1 MEKSPYTPNP
11 AAIPRFLA
19 HIQSAGKPEQ
29 VTVKYLRSVGFKSGN
44 DTYLI
49 RVFKTVGF
57 LDAQGVP
64 TEVWTNY
71 RAKDHGGAVL
81 AGAIKRGYSEL
92 FKTYPDAYRKDNE
105 ALRNFFTTHN
115 DKLGEATL
123 QLVVST
129 FKKLCDSADF
139 EHAEDEA
146 AKKTPVKAV
155 RVAVETPAAVVKTPH
170 FTETSVNINIELH
183 LPATDDAS
191 IYEKLFSALR
201 KHLLS

>member
-11 AAIPRFLA
+11 GAIPRFLA

-29 VTVKYLRSVGFKSGN
+29 VTQKYLKSVGFKSGN

-49 RVFKTVGF
+49 GIFKAIGF
-57 LDAQGVP
+57 LDSQGVP
-64 TEVWTNY
+64 TEVWVNY
-71 RAKDHGGAVL
+71 RDKHRGGAVL

-129 FKKLCDSADF
+129 FKKLCEGANF
-139 EHAEDEA
+139 EQAVDEA
-146 AKKTPVKAV
+146 PQAAP
-155 RVAVETPAAVVKTPH
+155 RVVHVAAETPHLEVKTPRI
-170 FTETSVNINIELH
+170 TETSVNINIELH
-183 LPATDDAS
+183 LPATEDAS
-191 IYEKLFSALR
+191 IYDKLFAALK